1 MCNHT
6 NDSAR
11 EGAALHA
18 RRDVLKVGAAFVAAP
33 LVGSISS
40 ATTSAQRVPPAA
52 PDELVSGH
60 DGVLRRPTVAARDM
74 DVGMADAG
82 IQHVEQHVMWPD
94 GSAFNLQEPC
104 GWWRSQTSRH

>member
-18 RRDVLKVGAAFVAAP
+18 RRDVPKVGPALVAAP

-40 ATTSAQRVPPAA
+40 ATTSA
-52 PDELVSGH
+52 
-60 DGVLRRPTVAARDM
+60 
-74 DVGMADAG
+74 
-82 IQHVEQHVMWPD
+82 
-94 GSAFNLQEPC
+94 
-104 GWWRSQTSRH
+104 